1 MKEDDDFWELCSQ
14 CTNFKPVGWDCS
26 CEFPPTEQDLAA
38 DLTGQLREQFSGA
51 RPLDYDLVAVI
62 NAVIKE
68 QSQWGKK
75 GDSE

>member
-1 MKEDDDFWELCSQ
+1 MKEDDDFWELCAQ

-38 DLTGQLREQFSGA
+38 DLTGQLREQFRGA
-51 RPLDYDLVAVI
+51 RPLDSDLVAVI